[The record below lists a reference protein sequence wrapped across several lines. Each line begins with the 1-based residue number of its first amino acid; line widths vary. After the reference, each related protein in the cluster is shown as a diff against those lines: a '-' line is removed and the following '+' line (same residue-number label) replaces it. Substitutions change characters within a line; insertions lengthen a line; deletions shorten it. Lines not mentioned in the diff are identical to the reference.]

1 MRVRVH
7 AADGYYCLLYTQAG
21 LRTCLLTEGCRQGC
35 RQGCRGMIK
44 IASKTN
50 KILLKADPGADPG
63 KKSTGAGDY
72 SV

>member
-21 LRTCLLTEGCRQGC
+21 LRTCLLTEGCRQV
-35 RQGCRGMIK
+35 CRGMIK